1 MAAAAAT
8 AGRGQVADY
17 IPALAS
23 VDPDAF
29 GMAMATFDGEIYG
42 VGQVE
47 RPFSIQSV
55 SKLFTLALLLAEIG
69 DRVWQGVGREPSGN
83 PFNSL
88 VQLESERGIPRNP
101 FINAGALV
109 VTDRLLSAT
118 GDAAGEVREF
128 LRTESGNSKLDT
140 DRVVARSEAEQ
151 GHRNAALAHFIAS
164 YGNLQNPVDS
174 VLDHY
179 YAHCAIEASCR
190 DLALAGLFLS
200 KHGLRVY
207 WAAVAWPHR
216 RQANERGHA
225 DLRYLRR
232 RRRVRLPGRAAGQER
247 GRRGRAGRDPP
258 ARHPVR
264 LGSAAGRRGQLGG
277 RDRRPGRVHH
287 GQRPVGVLTR
297 GASTAGPRGDR
308 GHLGTGHRRRDAG
321 VCAHAAATCLS
332 APPRRPP
339 AGARGSTV
347 RARRVAVAA
356 AGFPPGNRRS
366 SARACQPSSAAR
378 GAHAVEVQP
387 GVGQQAAP
395 SAGHCQVVDLVWCCQ
410 DWSFVAIA
418 ARYKGYRYPIEVIG
432 HAVWLYHRFT
442 LSLRDVEEL
451 MLARG
456 VVVTYATIRSWC
468 AKFGPDYAAR

>member
-151 GHRNAALAHFIAS
+151 GHRKAS
-164 YGNLQNPVDS
+164 S
-174 VLDHY
+174 
-179 YAHCAIEASCR
+179 SC
-190 DLALAGLFLS
+190 
-200 KHGLRVY
+200 
-207 WAAVAWPHR
+207 
-216 RQANERGHA
+216 
-225 DLRYLRR
+225 
-232 RRRVRLPGRAAGQER
+232 
-247 GRRGRAGRDPP
+247 
-258 ARHPVR
+258 
-264 LGSAAGRRGQLGG
+264 
-277 RDRRPGRVHH
+277 
-287 GQRPVGVLTR
+287 
-297 GASTAGPRGDR
+297 
-308 GHLGTGHRRRDAG
+308 
-321 VCAHAAATCLS
+321 
-332 APPRRPP
+332 
-339 AGARGSTV
+339 
-347 RARRVAVAA
+347 
-356 AGFPPGNRRS
+356 
-366 SARACQPSSAAR
+366 
-378 GAHAVEVQP
+378 
-387 GVGQQAAP
+387 
-395 SAGHCQVVDLVWCCQ
+395 
-410 DWSFVAIA
+410 
-418 ARYKGYRYPIEVIG
+418 
-432 HAVWLYHRFT
+432 
-442 LSLRDVEEL
+442 
-451 MLARG
+451 
-456 VVVTYATIRSWC
+456 
-468 AKFGPDYAAR
+468 

>member
-8 AGRGQVADY
+8 VGRGQVADY

-55 SKLFTLALLLAEIG
+55 SKLFALALLLAEIG

-128 LRTESGNSKLDT
+128 LRTESGNSKVDT
-140 DRVVARSEAEQ
+140 DWVVARSEAEQ

-164 YGNLQNPVDS
+164 YGNLQNPVGW

-179 YAHCAIEASCR
+179 YAHCACR

-200 KHGLRVY
+200 KHGLRV
-207 WAAVAWPHR
+207 
-216 RQANERGHA
+216 
-225 DLRYLRR
+225 D
-232 RRRVRLPGRAAGQER
+232 
-247 GRRGRAGRDPP
+247 GRRLLGRTDAKAG
-258 ARHPVR
+258 
-264 LGSAAGRRGQLGG
+264 
-277 RDRRPGRVHH
+277 
-287 GQRPVGVLTR
+287 
-297 GASTAGPRGDR
+297 
-308 GHLGTGHRRRDAG
+308 
-321 VCAHAAATCLS
+321 
-332 APPRRPP
+332 
-339 AGARGSTV
+339 
-347 RARRVAVAA
+347 VAVAVLA
-356 AGFPPGNRRS
+356 
-366 SARACQPSSAAR
+366 ARAGERTA
-378 GAHAVEVQP
+378 
-387 GVGQQAAP
+387 
-395 SAGHCQVVDLVWCCQ
+395 
-410 DWSFVAIA
+410 
-418 ARYKGYRYPIEVIG
+418 
-432 HAVWLYHRFT
+432 
-442 LSLRDVEEL
+442 
-451 MLARG
+451 
-456 VVVTYATIRSWC
+456 
-468 AKFGPDYAAR
+468 

>member
-1 MAAAAAT
+1 MGAGCGSSARAGLPAGGAEGAALHDMIVAAIVDYLLACVGNTAGLLVAEDVHWFDQSSIELSGGNARIPLILFQVDYQPLLERAMAAAAAT

-17 IPALAS
+17 IPALAT

-29 GMAMATFDGEIYG
+29 GMAMATFDGEIHG

-118 GDAAGEVREF
+118 GDAAGAVREF

-151 GHRNAALAHFIAS
+151 GHRNAALAHFLAS
-164 YGNLQNPVDS
+164 YGNLQNPVDR

-200 KHGLRVY
+200 KHGLRVDGRRLLGRTD
-207 WAAVAWPHR
+207 AKRMNAVMLTC
-216 RQANERGHA
+216 GTY
-225 DLRYLRR
+225 D
-232 RRRVRLPGRAAGQER
+232 AAGEFAYR
-247 GRRGRAGRDPP
+247 VGLP
-258 ARHPVR
+258 AKSGVGGGVLAVIPQHGTLCAWGPR
-264 LGSAAGRRGQLGG
+264 LDAAGN
-277 RDRRPGRVHH
+277 
-287 GQRPVGVLTR
+287 
-297 GASTAGPRGDR
+297 S
-308 GHLGTGHRRRDAG
+308 
-321 VCAHAAATCLS
+321 
-332 APPRRPP
+332 
-339 AGARGSTV
+339 
-347 RARRVAVAA
+347 VA
-356 AGFPPGNRRS
+356 
-366 SARACQPSSAAR
+366 
-378 GAHAVEVQP
+378 
-387 GVGQQAAP
+387 
-395 SAGHCQVVDLVWCCQ
+395 
-410 DWSFVAIA
+410 AIA
-418 ARYKGYRYPIEVIG
+418 ALDE
-432 HAVWLYHRFT
+432 FT
-442 LSLRDVEEL
+442 TASGLSV
-451 MLARG
+451 
-456 VVVTYATIRSWC
+456 
-468 AKFGPDYAAR
+468 F

>member
-55 SKLFTLALLLAEIG
+55 SKLFSLALLLAEIG

-164 YGNLQNPVDS
+164 YGNLQNPVDR

-200 KHGLRVY
+200 RHGLRVD

-258 ARHPVR
+258 ARHPVC
-264 LGSAAGRRGQLGG
+264 LGSTAGRRGQLGG

-297 GASTAGPRGDR
+297 GASTSGPRGDR
-308 GHLGTGHRRRDAG
+308 GDLGTGHRRRDAR
-321 VCAHAAATCLS
+321 VCAHAAAT
-332 APPRRPP
+332 
-339 AGARGSTV
+339 
-347 RARRVAVAA
+347 
-356 AGFPPGNRRS
+356 
-366 SARACQPSSAAR
+366 
-378 GAHAVEVQP
+378 
-387 GVGQQAAP
+387 
-395 SAGHCQVVDLVWCCQ
+395 
-410 DWSFVAIA
+410 
-418 ARYKGYRYPIEVIG
+418 
-432 HAVWLYHRFT
+432 
-442 LSLRDVEEL
+442 
-451 MLARG
+451 
-456 VVVTYATIRSWC
+456 
-468 AKFGPDYAAR
+468 

>member
-1 MAAAAAT
+1 MITAISLCRNPETAITPADNTFHRWSAPRGGRHNRVREDLLGVVVPEHGRSVHRKASISPILARSRSARRTPAGKAELSGRNARIPLIMFQVDYQRLLERAMAAAAAT

-29 GMAMATFDGEIYG
+29 GMAVATSDGEIYG

-55 SKLFTLALLLAEIG
+55 SKLFSLALLLAEIG

-140 DRVVARSEAEQ
+140 DRVVARSEAER

-164 YGNLQNPVDS
+164 YGNLQNPVDW

-179 YAHCAIEASCR
+179 YAQCAIEASCR

-200 KHGLRVY
+200 KHGVRVDGRRLLGRTD
-207 WAAVAWPHR
+207 AKRMNAVMLTC
-216 RQANERGHA
+216 GTY
-225 DLRYLRR
+225 D
-232 RRRVRLPGRAAGQER
+232 AAGEFAYR
-247 GRRGRAGRDPP
+247 VGLP
-258 ARHPVR
+258 AKSGVGGGVLAVIPQHGTLCAWGPR
-264 LGSAAGRRGQLGG
+264 LDAAGN
-277 RDRRPGRVHH
+277 
-287 GQRPVGVLTR
+287 
-297 GASTAGPRGDR
+297 S
-308 GHLGTGHRRRDAG
+308 
-321 VCAHAAATCLS
+321 
-332 APPRRPP
+332 
-339 AGARGSTV
+339 
-347 RARRVAVAA
+347 VA
-356 AGFPPGNRRS
+356 
-366 SARACQPSSAAR
+366 
-378 GAHAVEVQP
+378 
-387 GVGQQAAP
+387 
-395 SAGHCQVVDLVWCCQ
+395 
-410 DWSFVAIA
+410 AIA
-418 ARYKGYRYPIEVIG
+418 ALDE
-432 HAVWLYHRFT
+432 FT
-442 LSLRDVEEL
+442 TASGLSV
-451 MLARG
+451 
-456 VVVTYATIRSWC
+456 
-468 AKFGPDYAAR
+468 F

>member
-1 MAAAAAT
+1 VDYQRLLERAMAAAAAT

-55 SKLFTLALLLAEIG
+55 SKLFSLALLLAEIG
-69 DRVWQGVGREPSGN
+69 DQVWQGVGREPSGN

-164 YGNLQNPVDS
+164 YGNLQNPVDR

-200 KHGLRVY
+200 KHGLRVDGRRLLGRTD
-207 WAAVAWPHR
+207 AKRMNAVMLTC
-216 RQANERGHA
+216 GTY
-225 DLRYLRR
+225 D
-232 RRRVRLPGRAAGQER
+232 AAGEFAYR
-247 GRRGRAGRDPP
+247 VGLP
-258 ARHPVR
+258 AKSGVGGGVLAVIPQHGTLCAWGPR
-264 LGSAAGRRGQLGG
+264 LDAAGN
-277 RDRRPGRVHH
+277 
-287 GQRPVGVLTR
+287 
-297 GASTAGPRGDR
+297 S
-308 GHLGTGHRRRDAG
+308 
-321 VCAHAAATCLS
+321 
-332 APPRRPP
+332 
-339 AGARGSTV
+339 
-347 RARRVAVAA
+347 VA
-356 AGFPPGNRRS
+356 
-366 SARACQPSSAAR
+366 
-378 GAHAVEVQP
+378 
-387 GVGQQAAP
+387 
-395 SAGHCQVVDLVWCCQ
+395 
-410 DWSFVAIA
+410 AIA
-418 ARYKGYRYPIEVIG
+418 ALDE
-432 HAVWLYHRFT
+432 FT
-442 LSLRDVEEL
+442 TASGLSV
-451 MLARG
+451 
-456 VVVTYATIRSWC
+456 
-468 AKFGPDYAAR
+468 F